1 MYYERTKKYYE
12 HAKKYHER
20 TKKYYEHTKKYYDRL
35 VRFCQRARSAREI
48 ADRFGYNVTYM
59 RRVYIRPLLE
69 EKRLFLTMPDKPR
82 SKQQRYVSGSRVDF

>member
-1 MYYERTKKYYE
+1 
-12 HAKKYHER
+12 
-20 TKKYYEHTKKYYDRL
+20 
-35 VRFCQRARSAREI
+35 
-48 ADRFGYNVTYM
+48 M